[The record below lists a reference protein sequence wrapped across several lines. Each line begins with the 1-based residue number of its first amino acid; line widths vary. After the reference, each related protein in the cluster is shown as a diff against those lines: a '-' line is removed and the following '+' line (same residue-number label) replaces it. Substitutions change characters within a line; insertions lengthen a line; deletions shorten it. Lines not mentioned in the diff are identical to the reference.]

1 MDGERGL
8 KNGDGGADDA
18 AAVGDDGGEVI
29 RSDTWHG
36 GGKPT
41 KHKNTSRVIFGPPI
55 TPRRLSSVVSHA
67 YWYLVS
73 KARGSR
79 EGVHTLQRFGKPF
92 FLAQPDGCGSTTA
105 NPLCPVSQVF
115 LIVTDAPLPTSSL
128 GRLARAPLPADPTDV
143 RDVAQGGDEDA
154 VPSRS
159 AATGDDTG
167 DAAKKPLVGL
177 AGCAAL
183 LLASQADAA
192 VAVTGN
198 DDSDAGLLSRPT
210 GGGECLARDGDLHLF
225 CGLATTVSA
234 LGLPSAVAGCPTHL
248 LVAA

>member
-1 MDGERGL
+1 MLVPSPSPSPVPPAANPENIVDGERGL

-79 EGVHTLQRFGKPF
+79 EGVHTLQ
-92 FLAQPDGCGSTTA
+92 
-105 NPLCPVSQVF
+105 
-115 LIVTDAPLPTSSL
+115 I
-128 GRLARAPLPADPTDV
+128 
-143 RDVAQGGDEDA
+143 
-154 VPSRS
+154 
-159 AATGDDTG
+159 
-167 DAAKKPLVGL
+167 
-177 AGCAAL
+177 
-183 LLASQADAA
+183 
-192 VAVTGN
+192 
-198 DDSDAGLLSRPT
+198 LSRPT
-210 GGGECLARDGDLHLF
+210 RRLWEPDGQPALSCLGSFFYCD
-225 CGLATTVSA
+225 
-234 LGLPSAVAGCPTHL
+234 
-248 LVAA
+248 